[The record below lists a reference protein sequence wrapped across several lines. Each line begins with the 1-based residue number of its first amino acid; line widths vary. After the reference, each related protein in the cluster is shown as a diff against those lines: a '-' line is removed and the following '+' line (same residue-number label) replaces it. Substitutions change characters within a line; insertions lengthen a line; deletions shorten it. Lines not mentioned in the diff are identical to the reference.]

1 MVNQKLCEEANVSDA
16 YASSPPRRWRTT
28 TPPMKPRTTLS
39 VMYKT
44 YVIAGVSIVAKSLVE
59 AYRYYREFCTNQ
71 KG

>member
-1 MVNQKLCEEANVSDA
+1 
-16 YASSPPRRWRTT
+16 
-28 TPPMKPRTTLS
+28 MKARTTLS

-59 AYRYYREFCTNQ
+59 AYRYYRDYCTNQ